1 MSNVNYK
8 FRFLLLIWLIPFSC
22 FAGDEWSNKTA
33 QMQCGSAL
41 ITVSAQCQAEPIFTE
56 DNRCKNYQLEIKNGR
71 DNKVFHLPY
80 IPDDQKKLLEK
91 QGYTFNN
98 VVEPGD
104 WAPFTMSCY
113 DNESIVIGYQLGL
126 TEEETVN
133 GSLVSTI
140 DAPFFDLSGQFI
152 TGRKLSELRK
162 RELTGRNDYTF
173 IDFISNP

>member
-1 MSNVNYK
+1 MSNINYN
-8 FRFLLLIWLIPFSC
+8 FRFLLLIWLTPFSS

-33 QMQCGSAL
+33 QMQCGPAL
-41 ITVSAQCQAEPIFTE
+41 LTVNAQCQADPIFIK

-80 IPDDQKKLLEK
+80 IPDNQKKLLEK

-104 WAPFTMSCY
+104 WVPLKMTCY
-113 DNESIVIGYQLGL
+113 DNESIVIGYHLDL
-126 TEEETVN
+126 IEEETVN
-133 GSLVSTI
+133 GSLMSTI
-140 DAPFFDLSGQFI
+140 DAPFFDLSGRFI

-162 RELTGRNDYTF
+162 RELTRRNDFTYL
-173 IDFISNP
+173 DFIYNH